1 MTNRAA
7 KIQAHRIASQ
17 RLVAPPTRAE
27 LAHVRGLDAEA
38 ELRILAAL
46 EELQAYHFDR
56 AHLAVKR

>member
-17 RLVAPPTRAE
+17 RLIGPPTLAE
-27 LAHVRGLDAEA
+27 LARVRDLDPKT
-38 ELRILAAL
+38 ELRIQAAL